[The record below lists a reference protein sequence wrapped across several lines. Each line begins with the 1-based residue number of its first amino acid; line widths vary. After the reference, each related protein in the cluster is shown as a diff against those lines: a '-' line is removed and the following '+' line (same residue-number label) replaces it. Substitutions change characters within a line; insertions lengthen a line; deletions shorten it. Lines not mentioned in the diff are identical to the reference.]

1 MPTRLLLC
9 VALGHG
15 SHILA
20 RGIEAWAAI
29 ALPR

>member
-1 MPTRLLLC
+1 MATRLLPCL
-9 VALGHG
+9 VTAHG